1 MKVLITGIAGQL
13 GNRLS
18 EILHKRNIP
27 HKGIHRNIE
36 YQPLP
41 GVDCMCIDLSDIT
54 HTDLKTYMSDVTHVV
69 HFADVITDSVDYE
82 NGLMKQFQ
90 NCCINT
96 VKLINCLPKTIE
108 HFIFGSSVAV
118 YGSPKQLPISESTAP
133 CPQNIYGYTKLATE
147 IYLNSIKSEFP
158 IAILRI
164 GSIYGPGPKNINQYR
179 AVPNI
184 INTVLRGESPYVVA
198 DGATFRDYMYIDDC
212 LNACVNAIILKAKGT
227 FNIAAGKGTSIKEI
241 ADTIINISE
250 KDLILK
256 HDYDKQVEW
265 SAVCDI
271 TKMKKDLSY
280 SPSFD
285 IRTGLYL
292 TYKWHEKFV
301 NLK

>member
-18 EILHKRNIP
+18 QILYERNIS
-27 HKGIHRNIE
+27 HKGICRNIK
-36 YQPLP
+36 YKPLP
-41 GVDCMCIDLSDIT
+41 GVECVCVSLSDIT
-54 HTDLKTYMSDVTHVV
+54 HTTLKAFMIDVTHVV
-69 HFADVITDSVDYE
+69 HFADVITDSTDYE
-82 NGLMKQFQ
+82 NDLMKQFQ

-96 VKLINCLPKTIE
+96 IKLINCLPKTIE

-118 YGSPKQLPISESTAP
+118 YGSPKQLPITESTTP

-147 IYLNSIKSEFP
+147 IYIKSNKFKFP

-184 INTVLRGESPYVVA
+184 INTVLQGKSPYVVA
-198 DGATFRDYMYIDDC
+198 DGSTFRDYMYIDDC
-212 LNACVNAIILKAKGT
+212 LNACVNT
-227 FNIAAGKGTSIKEI
+227 M
-241 ADTIINISE
+241 IINISE
-250 KDLILK
+250 KDLTLE

-265 SAVCDI
+265 SAVCNVS
-271 TKMKKDLSY
+271 KMENKLNY
-280 SPSFD
+280 SPIFST
-285 IRTGLYL
+285 RTGLYL
-292 TYKWHEKFV
+292 TYKWHQKFV